1 MAVRRTP
8 RPGVRV
14 IAPVFDI
21 PEGLEDLVYDEDSDD
36 LTADDDLEDYVEAD
50 DKNPKKKKKKK
61 KKKKRKKKRKKK
73 GKGKKKNKGK
83 KKGKKGKGKKDK
95 DNDGKGGK
103 RDLNTPGSLEIV
115 KQVIRTKKDG
125 SQVVDVTVDVDKISR
140 ADKYEFRIT
149 KKDTGKTT
157 VVDG

>member
-1 MAVRRTP
+1 MVVRRTP

-14 IAPVFDI
+14 ISPVFDI

-36 LTADDDLEDYVEAD
+36 LTTDDDLEDYVEAD
-50 DKNPKKKKKKK
+50 DTNPK

-73 GKGKKKNKGK
+73 GKGKKKDKGK
-83 KKGKKGKGKKDK
+83 KKGKKDKGKKDK

-115 KQVIRTKKDG
+115 KQFIRTKADG

-157 VVDG
+157 VVEG